1 MLCIVDEEWA
11 EGEVLKIVDVL
22 KTWLGFEDMRLQMSD
37 AIWAFRVAWGNQA
50 LIEMG
55 SRPTCSGNHKEPPDE
70 IKDWHMDQRL
80 SPDNFDASPCLL
92 FARL

>member
-1 MLCIVDEEWA
+1 MILDIISILCIVDEKWA
-11 EGEVLKIVDVL
+11 EGYVRKIGDVP

-55 SRPTCSGNHKEPPDE
+55 RKPTCSGNHKEPPDE
-70 IKDWHMDQRL
+70 FKDWHMEPRL
-80 SPDNFDASPCLL
+80 FP
-92 FARL
+92 R